1 METIYCQDRLNPLN
15 PKEFIQVERARHIG
29 KPADWPQSLG
39 MV

>member
-15 PKEFIQVERARHIG
+15 PKGFIQVERARDICKLVG
-29 KPADWPQSLG
+29 WPQSLG